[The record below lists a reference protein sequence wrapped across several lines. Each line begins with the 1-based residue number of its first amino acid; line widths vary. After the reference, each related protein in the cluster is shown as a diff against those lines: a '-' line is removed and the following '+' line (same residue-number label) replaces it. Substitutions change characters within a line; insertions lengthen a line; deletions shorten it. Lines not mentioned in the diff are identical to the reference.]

1 MGEEDNIEL
10 IARGRYVSK
19 GSLKYLIYR
28 EYVGNTQNYNLCI
41 IKIEKDNL
49 VTLTKRGNQQI
60 KLVLEKDKKHDSPY
74 YTDYGVLM
82 MSIFTHE
89 IESNCTES
97 KGKINIKYSLDV
109 NSSFI
114 NMISIIIEYKK
125 LKSEEK

>member
-10 IARGRYVSK
+10 IARGHYVSK

-28 EYVGNTQNYNLCI
+28 EYVGSSTQNYNLCI
-41 IKIEKDNL
+41 VKIENDNL
-49 VTLTKRGNQQI
+49 VTLTKRGKQQI

-82 MSIFTHE
+82 MSIFTHD
-89 IESNCTES
+89 IESNCTEK

-109 NSSFI
+109 NSNFV
-114 NMISIIIEYKK
+114 NMISIVIEYKQ
-125 LKSEEK
+125 LKSEE